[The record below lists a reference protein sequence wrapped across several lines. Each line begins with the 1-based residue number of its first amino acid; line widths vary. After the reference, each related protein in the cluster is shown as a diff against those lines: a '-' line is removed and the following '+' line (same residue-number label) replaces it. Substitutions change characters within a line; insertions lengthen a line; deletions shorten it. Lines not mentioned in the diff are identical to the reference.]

1 MKTLDDAVIE
11 LNGVFDGS
19 LPKYNPD
26 YDFWVTTTMD
36 GKATLHAVAA
46 GFSVTKEQFQQRAK
60 ELGFVNGYRWGV
72 EYTTNGKKPELD
84 GDIVVKYKTLRNG
97 SNEAIVDSL
106 AWSIHDI
113 WAHKIESFKITDQ
126 RYKPAD
132 TGYLISEIPESK
144 PEAENVSDWFDYDTL
159 EMKDFPKAGTMVIGL
174 TEPVLSV
181 FQCVFVGFDGDGSIV
196 IEAESGSLCRYR
208 KSNLKFRPFGWN
220 RKAEAEKKRVV
231 DAVWEAYHE
240 LGDLSVRATFDAMYD
255 AGYLRMPP
263 EKN

>member
-1 MKTLDDAVIE
+1 MKTLDDAVVE

-19 LPKYNPD
+19 LPEVEFNPD

-60 ELGFVNGYRWGV
+60 ELGFVGKYRWGV
-72 EYTTNGKKPELD
+72 EYKTNGKKPDLD

-106 AWSIHDI
+106 VWSI
-113 WAHKIESFKITDQ
+113 IESFKITDQ
-126 RYKPAD
+126 RYKPTD
-132 TGYLISEIPESK
+132 TSYLDKPDSSIDSDTDWYDYENQKALRLPPVGDKSVSYRASDSVWIGCEI
-144 PEAENVSDWFDYDTL
+144 AAHYNNGAIVAHNDGFTL
-159 EMKDFPKAGTMVIGL
+159 VYKQDL
-174 TEPVLSV
+174 
-181 FQCVFVGFDGDGSIV
+181 
-196 IEAESGSLCRYR
+196 
-208 KSNLKFRPFGWN
+208 RPNNFHA

-231 DAVWEAYHE
+231 DAVWEVYHE

-255 AGYLRMPP
+255 LGYLRSPAN
-263 EKN
+263 KD